1 MIPGTVNDV
10 WWATWNQCLLVPML
24 YAIVTEVYSR
34 NRKELEWI
42 TKAIIVGE
50 YVGSIY
56 AQSVA
61 AARAEQALS
70 DVTSSMSSNL
80 PRPGPNRA
88 WHVQL
93 KIWLLTGELY
103 VRLGKCEE
111 ALACAQEAATLSPVS
126 HHVMFLVEWLLPF
139 ITALF
144 CCCQNALPL
153 ILFSFFYL
161 IFFMYNFFYIYYL
174 PPLLIIILW
183 QRKRS
188 CIHKYWLINNWLFL
202 IYLAAGAHSWDK
214 ERIHRGQDVLQ
225 ERHRA
230 QSIPRIKS
238 TAFGERTQLKLI

>member
-174 PPLLIIILW
+174 PPPPP
-183 QRKRS
+183 S
-188 CIHKYWLINNWLFL
+188 Y
-202 IYLAAGAHSWDK
+202 YHSMTA
-214 ERIHRGQDVLQ
+214 ETELHSQVLVDQ
-225 ERHRA
+225 
-230 QSIPRIKS
+230 
-238 TAFGERTQLKLI
+238 

>member
-1 MIPGTVNDV
+1 M
-10 WWATWNQCLLVPML
+10 
-24 YAIVTEVYSR
+24 
-34 NRKELEWI
+34 
-42 TKAIIVGE
+42 
-50 YVGSIY
+50 
-56 AQSVA
+56 A

-174 PPLLIIILW
+174 PPFLL
-183 QRKRS
+183 S
-188 CIHKYWLINNWLFL
+188 FYDSGNGVAFT
-202 IYLAAGAHSWDK
+202 
-214 ERIHRGQDVLQ
+214 
-225 ERHRA
+225 
-230 QSIPRIKS
+230 S
-238 TAFGERTQLKLI
+238 TG